1 VVMIPD
7 YDLLGT
13 IVVQLRVRVQ
23 LVPVHNILIDGCGLM
38 WHHVALKM

>member
-1 VVMIPD
+1 MIPD

-23 LVPVHNILIDGCGLM
+23 LVPVHNIILIDGCGLM